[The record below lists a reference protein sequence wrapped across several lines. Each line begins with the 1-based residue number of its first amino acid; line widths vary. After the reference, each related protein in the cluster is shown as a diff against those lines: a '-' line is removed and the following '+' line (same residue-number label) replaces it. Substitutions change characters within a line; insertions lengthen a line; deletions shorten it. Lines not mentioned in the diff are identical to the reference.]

1 VFGHIGAAPGK
12 FPSMAWTWTSMTG
25 GALLSV
31 FWARETVEQDE
42 RSTAQHKSRQ
52 TGLKGI

>member
-1 VFGHIGAAPGK
+1 
-12 FPSMAWTWTSMTG
+12 MTG

-42 RSTAQHKSRQ
+42 RSTAQDKSRQ
-52 TGLKGI
+52 MELEDILGISFGSYA